1 VMKLPSVGTVAGTLR
16 DVMVAYRMVRRS
28 RREMYIEALNQSNE
42 AQIWPDLSL
51 YTEQAR
57 QYARSSWFQ
66 AAVSRI
72 ARTAATVQLNV
83 RRVKGEEETDIIDH
97 PLERLLRQPNP
108 DQSRFEFMEATWG
121 FREIAGNVYW
131 FLAGQ
136 PGGVP
141 EELWILRPDRVRVV
155 PGRDSR
161 QRIAGYVYTVDGIEV
176 PFDAAEVIHFK
187 LFHPSNDL
195 YGLSRAEA
203 IALTLLGDQ
212 AATRFNYAYFGRNRA
227 IPAGIVSVKPTITQ
241 DQFEQ
246 LKRDW
251 REGMGSGQRRTA
263 FIRGGD
269 ITYIQTE
276 QSHEDMQFIEGR
288 RFNRE
293 EVLILMGLHPGMYD
307 TSATEAN
314 ARVGY
319 EIFIR
324 DTMWPALLEF
334 AQKLTVSLAP
344 FWGRNLIVEPEDIRI
359 KDKQAELREIETAG
373 SYLTVNEIRKKYYR
387 ADPLPES
394 VFDRPLNAPALA
406 APAPSPGSQPG
417 QDPEGNKDRSD
428 PAQPHEELEGSD
440 SATKALM
447 LAVNARTRD
456 ELRRF
461 VTRFSKPQ
469 YFGQP
474 GEISR
479 FVFND
484 TPAPVAFAARAW
496 ADVAEDSHA
505 LALVAV
511 KAVPIESGRVSINGV
526 PDPDGRD
533 KDRAANR
540 LANSL
545 APVFERAAS
554 EVARGIRHVARTRG
568 ELEHDA
574 TPYLEYLSAGFWR
587 PLRQELQETVQ
598 PQAFDIY
605 SAAAR
610 STLQTLRLR
619 YGWPEGGTE
628 IGPSAAEYMNSTLPD
643 RLDDIM
649 HTTIQGTEALIN
661 RSVLEP
667 GATRAMLLA
676 ALDESPLFSAA
687 RARLIAGDLVSLAW
701 AAGSWRGA
709 NGVAIPLPSPLR
721 VSPYTVDRL
730 FPAHAGCQCFVIW
743 ETVFEG
749 ERAVGIDGRWYTVG
763 PKPCPVCRARDG
775 LLLSEI
781 QVSV

>member
-1 VMKLPSVGTVAGTLR
+1 MMKLPSVGTVVDGLR
-16 DVMVAYRMVRRS
+16 DVMVAYRMVRRT
-28 RREMYIEALNQSNE
+28 RREMFIEALNQSNE

-51 YTEQAR
+51 YSEQAK

-72 ARTAATVQLNV
+72 ARTAATVELHV
-83 RRVKGEEETDIIDH
+83 RRLQGETETDLIDH

-131 FLAGQ
+131 FLAGK

-161 QRIAGYVYTVDGIEV
+161 QRVAGYVYTVDGVDV
-176 PFDAAEVIHFK
+176 PFDADEVIHFK
-187 LFHPSNDL
+187 LFHPNNDL

-212 AATRFNYAYFGRNRA
+212 AATRFNYAHFGRNRA
-227 IPAGIVSVKPTITQ
+227 IPAGIVSARPTIST
-241 DQFEQ
+241 DDFER

-344 FWGRNLIVEPEDIRI
+344 FWGRNLVVEPEDIRI

-387 ADPLPES
+387 ADPLPER
-394 VFDRPLNAPALA
+394 VFDRPLHAPALLA
-406 APAPSPGSQPG
+406 ATAPTVGATPDGT
-417 QDPEGNKDRSD
+417 KDRSD

-440 SATKALM
+440 SATKALT
-447 LAVNARTRD
+447 LAVSARTRD

-461 VTRFSKPQ
+461 VTRLSKPQ
-469 YFGQP
+469 YFGQE

-479 FVFND
+479 FVFHD
-484 TPAPVAFAARAW
+484 TPAPIAFAARAW
-496 ADVAEDSHA
+496 ADVAEDTHA
-505 LALVAV
+505 LALAAV
-511 KAVPIESGRVSINGV
+511 KALPMEGGRVSINGV
-526 PDPDGRD
+526 PDPDGRE
-533 KDRAANR
+533 KNRAENR
-540 LANSL
+540 LTAAL
-545 APVFERAAS
+545 VPVFEQMAF

-574 TPYLEYLSAGFWR
+574 MPYLDYFNHAFWR
-587 PLRQELQETVQ
+587 PLRQELQDTVQ
-598 PQAFDIY
+598 PQAFD
-605 SAAAR
+605 AFAQAGR
-610 STLQTLRLR
+610 STLERLRLR
-619 YGWPEGGTE
+619 YGWPEGDFDP
-628 IGPSAAEYMNSTLPD
+628 GPAAAEYMNSSLLT
-643 RLDDIM
+643 RLDEVM
-649 HTTIQGTEALIN
+649 QTTIGGTEALIN

-676 ALDESPLFSAA
+676 ALDESPLFSAG
-687 RARLIAGDLVSLAW
+687 RAKLIASDLVGMAW

-709 NGVAIPLPSPLR
+709 DAVAVPMRISR
-721 VSPYTVDRL
+721 YTVGRL

-743 ETVFEG
+743 ETVFDG
-749 ERAVGIDGRWYTVG
+749 ERAVGIDGRWYTVS

-775 LLLSEI
+775 VFLSEI
-781 QVSV
+781 QVSVSTTPR